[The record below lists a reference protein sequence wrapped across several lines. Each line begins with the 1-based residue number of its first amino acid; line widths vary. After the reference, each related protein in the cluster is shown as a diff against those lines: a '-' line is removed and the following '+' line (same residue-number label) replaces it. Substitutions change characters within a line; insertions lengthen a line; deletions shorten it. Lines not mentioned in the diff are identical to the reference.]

1 MAKKEIPEPEPL
13 NLVPIMNL
21 VTILIP
27 VLLMAIKSLELAV
40 IDTKLPAIGAPAPP
54 SDDVPDKPPL
64 NISVAITNSGF
75 RIIGADNYLYPE
87 GPPPKAEGG
96 QAPPTIPCKS
106 NASCRNTEDYD
117 FSELTKKLMTI
128 KDMAIDEERDSD
140 NVIFMP
146 SSNTRYEV
154 LVKSMDAARK
164 SGKGETSKKLFPN
177 VVFAGGVQ

>member
-1 MAKKEIPEPEPL
+1 MLKKKLPEPEPL

-64 NISVAITNSGF
+64 NLSIAITNSGF
-75 RIIGADNYLYPE
+75 RIIGADNYIYPE
-87 GPPPKAEGG
+87 GVPQAPEGG

-106 NASCRNTEDYD
+106 NGSCRNTDDYQFD
-117 FSELTKKLMTI
+117 QLSKKLLVI
-128 KDMAIDEERDSD
+128 KNMAIDEERDSD
-140 NVIFMP
+140 NVILMP
-146 SSNTRYEV
+146 STNTRYEV

-164 SGKGETSKKLFPN
+164 SGTGESSKKLFPN